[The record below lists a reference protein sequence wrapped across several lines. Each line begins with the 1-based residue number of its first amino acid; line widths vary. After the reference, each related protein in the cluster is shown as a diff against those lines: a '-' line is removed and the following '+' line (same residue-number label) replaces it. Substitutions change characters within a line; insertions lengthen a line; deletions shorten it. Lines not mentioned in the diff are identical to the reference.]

1 MIMSY
6 YKVQIKLVARKLL
19 AIVSGY
25 DNQVAGNELCE
36 NVDMQLMM

>member
-1 MIMSY
+1 MSY
-6 YKVQIKLVARKLL
+6 YKVPIKLDAQTLL

-36 NVDMQLMM
+36 NVVMQLMM